1 MISQKQIISLVVI
14 SLIYTLIGS
23 CSGSDDTSDYPK
35 TVSVTY
41 KISTTS
47 GSAKGDVRYI
57 NKTGGLTTNEN
68 TALPYYKSFSR
79 EVKLGELLRLSG
91 TFDETKDI
99 TMSITIDGAVVKDQT
114 FISDSNVIGVVMYQF
129 Q

>member
-1 MISQKQIISLVVI
+1 MILQKKNISIVVI
-14 SLIYTLIGS
+14 SLIYILIGS
-23 CSGSDDTSDYPK
+23 CSKSNDTSDYPK
-35 TVSVTY
+35 TVSVMY

-47 GSAKGDVRYI
+47 DSANGDVRYI
-57 NKTGGLTTNEN
+57 NATGGLTTNEDIP
-68 TALPYYKSFSR
+68 LPYSKSFSK

-91 TFDETKDI
+91 TFNETKDI
-99 TMSITIDGAVVKDQT
+99 TMSITIDGEVVKDQT